1 MFFLVG
7 PTGSGKSAV
16 ALELA
21 RLLDAEIVGAD
32 AFQIY
37 AGLPV
42 LTAQPTA
49 LERERVRHHLVGSV
63 PLDQRYDA
71 GQYLG
76 AAEEALARLRAG
88 NRNALVVGGTG
99 LYVRAL
105 THGLA
110 ELPAPDPSLRAELA
124 ALPLSELQV
133 RLNEA
138 DPGAAR
144 SVDFQN
150 PHRVVRAL
158 ELVLQTGKPLTELR
172 AQWGKPPRRTLGLQV
187 ARAPEDLA
195 IRIAARTREMVGRGV
210 LEEVAAAREA
220 GPTASMAIG
229 FRELLGVI
237 EGRTTLADAVARM
250 ETATRQYAKR
260 QRTWFR
266 KEPAFPEL
274 ALAPDMDV
282 HAAARRAA
290 QLLETESTRSVDW

>member
-21 RLLDAEIVGAD
+21 TLLDAEIVGAD

-49 LERERVRHHLVGSV
+49 SERMRVRHHLVGSV
-63 PLDQRYDA
+63 PMERPYDV
-71 GQYLG
+71 GQYLR
-76 AAEEALARLRAG
+76 AAEETLARLCAE

-110 ELPAPDPSLRAELA
+110 ELPAPDPVLRAELA
-124 ALPLSELQV
+124 ALPISELQA
-133 RLNEA
+133 RLSQA
-138 DPGAAR
+138 DPGAAQ

-150 PHRVVRAL
+150 PHRLVRAL
-158 ELVLQTGKPLTELR
+158 ELVLQTGKPVSELR
-172 AQWGKPPRRTLGLQV
+172 AQWSKPPRRTLGLQV

-195 IRIAARTREMVGRGV
+195 MRIAARTREMVGRGV

-220 GPTASMAIG
+220 GPTASKAIG
-229 FRELLGVI
+229 FRELREVV
-237 EGRTTLADAVARM
+237 EGRATLAEALNRM
-250 ETATRQYAKR
+250 EAATRQYAKR

-274 ALAPDMDV
+274 ALGPETDV
-282 HAAARRAA
+282 QAAARCAA
-290 QLLETESTRSVDW
+290 QLLEGGRDSDW